1 MLEILLYKFIEAW
14 LIGIFAIIAGRLSF
28 INDYDHALLP
38 SGLGR
43 TSLIFLQVWVIT
55 YIAQLAFGFL
65 GHSLQWQESVQS
77 GFAEFLMPLTTGAYF
92 ARRLLRVA
100 TQRDKQ

>member
-14 LIGIFAIIAGRLSF
+14 LMGLIAFIAGY
-28 INDYDHALLP
+28 IGGGNVKLP
-38 SGLGR
+38 NSIGR
-43 TSLIFLQVWVIT
+43 GFLIFLQVWVIT
-55 YIAQLAFGFL
+55 FIAQLAFGSL
-65 GHSLQWQESVQS
+65 GHSLQWQESIQS
-77 GFAEFLMPLTTGAYF
+77 GFAELLMPLAAGAYF